1 LGGDG
6 IAALC
11 RAARVRA
18 KGYIAR
24 LPVIVIQAAPLL
36 FLLKS
41 PQLAIGVAPTNFLT
55 VECSWGSVS
64 SLNNL
69 AIKSAILKLGNF
81 TAISRGLKT

>member
-24 LPVIVIQAAPLL
+24 LPVIVIQVAPLL

-41 PQLAIGVAPTNFLT
+41 PQLAIGVTPTNFLT
-55 VECSWGSVS
+55 GEFIWGSVS